1 MGMTYICLKKMNK
14 VKEVKKSVHAP
25 CASVMA
31 LYKLMGQTINTS
43 NGEGLLVSC
52 ELTWNGLYVYYNQ
65 MQWCVWY
72 GMDLANSNGG
82 CVSSSFTTS
91 ELIEYNKVL

>member
-1 MGMTYICLKKMNK
+1 MTEEK
-14 VKEVKKSVHAP
+14 KKSDTLKEIKKNVHAP
-25 CASVMA
+25 SNHVMA
-31 LYKLMGQTINTS
+31 LYKLMGQTVNTS

-72 GMDLANSNGG
+72 GMDLADSNGG
-82 CVSSSFTTS
+82 WVSSTFTTG
-91 ELIEYNKVL
+91 ELIKYNKVL